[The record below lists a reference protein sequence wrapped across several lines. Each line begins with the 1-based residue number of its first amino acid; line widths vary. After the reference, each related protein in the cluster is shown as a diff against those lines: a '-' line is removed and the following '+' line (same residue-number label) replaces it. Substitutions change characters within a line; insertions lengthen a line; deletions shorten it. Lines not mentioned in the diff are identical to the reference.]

1 LPGWIT
7 REEVAGLS
15 RGAREEPRRRKNRNL
30 HAMEDPV
37 HRLLNAVEPGTYV
50 RPHRHAHPARSE
62 TIVAL
67 AGRIGLILFDAEGRL
82 LDRRALDNAGE
93 TLGADLPPEAWHTVV
108 ALEPGSVF
116 FETKGGPY
124 VPAAG
129 DDVAVWA
136 PPEGSPEAAALERS
150 WRALFTEE

>member
-1 LPGWIT
+1 
-7 REEVAGLS
+7 
-15 RGAREEPRRRKNRNL
+15 
-30 HAMEDPV
+30 MEDPV

-67 AGRIGLILFDAEGRL
+67 AGRIGLVLFDAEGGVL
-82 LDRRALDNAGE
+82 GRRVLESAGE

-108 ALEPGSVF
+108 ALDPGSVF
-116 FETKGGPY
+116 FEAKAGPY

-129 DDVAVWA
+129 ADLASWA
-136 PPEGSPEAAALERS
+136 PAEGSPEAGAFERR